1 MTTLMSLLLIIN
13 CHEAL
18 DGKSAGNTDK
28 LTFDA
33 ATPIAYATPKKI
45 YFLTDK
51 SISVLDNTF
60 QEKDLTIHLTNN
72 DKDFY
77 RKMEIRKDG
86 KIGSINFDEI
96 KDTKTA
102 IEPKAQLDED
112 AIALFQKDLIARVNS
127 MQGEYQNKFDPQDTL
142 NAIKTCDEIKSPE
155 MQTATTKQTA
165 YYEKILKK
173 PHAYSD
179 GLKRPRTAAG
189 KQ

>member
-18 DGKSAGNTDK
+18 DGKSAGSTDK

-33 ATPIAYATPKKI
+33 ATPIAYATNKKI

-51 SISVLDNTF
+51 SISVLDNKF
-60 QEKDLTIHLTNN
+60 HGKDLVIHLTNS

-77 RKMEIRKDG
+77 RKMDIRKDG

-96 KDTKTA
+96 KDQNSA
-102 IEPKAQLDED
+102 LEPKAQLDEETLG
-112 AIALFQKDLIARVNS
+112 LFQKDLVARVNS
-127 MQGEYQNKFDPQDTL
+127 MRGEYQNKFDPQDTL

-155 MQTATTKQTA
+155 MQKATAQQTA
-165 YYEKILKK
+165 YYESILKK
-173 PHAYSD
+173 PGAYSD